1 MKVYVKIKD
10 TTQTHNIFSLPK
22 KGGSTVS
29 RPHPL
34 LQTAVSVLLMLAV
47 VLSSL
52 FSFRFSAEETSREYD
67 PLDHGIRNGGDV
79 TDNVYVAKRIDQI
92 LKEFPV
98 GSYFSKTGKPCTC
111 HGKCNWYDGCECISV
126 YDDPE
131 NGKEIWLYSIQCMGF
146 SHLCFYKIFGFMGTT
161 AYPENADK
169 FESLGSISKADMT
182 VANVKKLFSKAKTGA
197 DIRVN
202 GHSMVF
208 LKQNEDF
215 IWILQANWDDPC
227 KIDMRKWSW
236 EDFTSRYKNKG
247 VEYVYMPKVYPE
259 SVGEYVPPVP
269 DTDEEVVSGYPTG
282 KYEVTATNSGLR
294 LREGPGTSY
303 AQLALV
309 PDGTVVDVTE
319 VSGDWGKIV
328 YSGKTGWISLTYT
341 DFVGDNPILSV
352 SLSLDRALVYPGVK
366 ADFSGITVTKIL
378 PDKTTEVLK
387 PADFTVTYKAE
398 TTGTY
403 TATVTSGTLT
413 ATFPITA
420 LPYGDMDGNGVVN
433 VSDAMLIQRGDLT
446 VRQKEGADTDGDGKI
461 SVEDAKVILQYLT
474 GGVTSLPLPKEG

>member
-1 MKVYVKIKD
+1 M
-10 TTQTHNIFSLPK
+10 
-22 KGGSTVS
+22 S
-29 RPHPL
+29 RPRPL
-34 LQTAVSVLLMLAV
+34 QFAVSALLVLAL
-47 VLSSL
+47 VLSS
-52 FSFRFSAEETSREYD
+52 FSLVFTAEEPLEYD

-79 TDNVYVAKRIDQI
+79 TDNVYVAQRIDQI

-131 NGKEIWLYSIQCMGF
+131 TGKEIWLYSIQCMGF

-161 AYPENADK
+161 AYPQNADK
-169 FESLGSISKADMT
+169 FESLGSISPSNMT

-208 LKQNEDF
+208 LKQDEDF

-236 EDFTSRYKNKG
+236 EDFTSRYRSKG
-247 VEYVYMPKVYPE
+247 VEYLYMPKEYPA

-269 DTDEEVVSGYPTG
+269 DTEEDVTSGHPLGNY
-282 KYEVTATNSGLR
+282 KITATNSGLR

-303 AQLALV
+303 TQLALI
-309 PDGTVVDVTE
+309 PDATVVNVTE
-319 VSGDWGKIV
+319 VSGDWGKV
-328 YSGKTGWISLTYT
+328 TYNGKVGWISLTYT
-341 DFVGDNPILSV
+341 DFVGDNPVLRV
-352 SLSLDRALVYPGVK
+352 SLPMDRAFVYPNGK
-366 ADFSGITVTKIL
+366 ADFSAITVIKQN
-378 PDKTTEVLK
+378 PDKTTETLK
-387 PADFTVTYKAE
+387 PADFTVTYSAPE
-398 TTGTY
+398 TGSY
-403 TATVTSGTLT
+403 TATVTAGTLT

-420 LPYGDMDGNGVVN
+420 IPYGDIDANGIVN
-433 VSDAMLIQRGDLT
+433 ASDAMLIQRGGLS
-446 VRQKEGADTDGDGKI
+446 VRQTEGADVDGNGTVN
-461 SVEDAKVILQYLT
+461 VEDAKTILKYLT
-474 GGVTSLPLPKEG
+474 GGVSALPLPKEG